1 MRFVAIYLA
10 TAAPFLLIDLVWLK
24 QMGEWMYRP
33 TLGDILLPQPRLWP
47 AVIFYLLYPL
57 GLLGFA
63 VMPAYHDESSLRALV
78 LGCMFGFFTYATY
91 DLTNQATL
99 RNWTS
104 LLSFTDVLWGSTLA
118 ACCSYLGYIVSDRLL
133 TTP

>member
-24 QMGEWMYRP
+24 LMGEWMYRP

-63 VMPAYHDESSLRALV
+63 VMPAYH
-78 LGCMFGFFTYATY
+78 GFFTYATY

-99 RNWTS
+99 RNWTT
-104 LLSFTDVLWGSTLA
+104 LLSVTDVLWGSTLA
-118 ACCSYLGYIVSDRLL
+118 ACCSYLGYIASDRLL
-133 TTP
+133 TTL